1 MISIWA
7 EAFFF
12 WEDENNWL
20 FFLKTSETPINP
32 IRKIQSFPWSI
43 LILRQNLSYIVPPVW
58 YLHTT
63 VGLATFVPLALFPTW
78 LFTPPAPFHHFD
90 IPNRWWCHIWTLP
103 RMAMLGLWKLW
114 RFKCSNPKFR
124 IFLHKDKENNVNN
137 VLQKMTM
144 ADSWVLQGLTQ
155 SCVLVKS
162 SIKVEYW
169 IPNKSFF
176 AGKLESSMYKR
187 FTCIVWN

>member
-1 MISIWA
+1 MNLFK
-7 EAFFF
+7 FFV
-12 WEDENNWL
+12 L
-20 FFLKTSETPINP
+20 
-32 IRKIQSFPWSI
+32 
-43 LILRQNLSYIVPPVW
+43 
-58 YLHTT
+58 YL
-63 VGLATFVPLALFPTW
+63 L
-78 LFTPPAPFHHFD
+78 TPPAPFHHFD

-187 FTCIVWN
+187 SYLYSLELKAGPTFINFWNCTNWIWTTKKIGLKKDTPTSEVTLCT